1 MKVTDSCC
9 SRAPWTFVKAWIPSA
24 FLFAVTHFALPME
37 VCMFS

>member
-9 SRAPWTFVKAWIPSA
+9 SRAPLTFVKTWIPSA